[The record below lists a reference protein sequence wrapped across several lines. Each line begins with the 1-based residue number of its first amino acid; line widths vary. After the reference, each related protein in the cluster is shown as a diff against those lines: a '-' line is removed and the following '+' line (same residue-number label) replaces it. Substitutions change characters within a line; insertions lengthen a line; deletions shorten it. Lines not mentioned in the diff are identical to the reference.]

1 MSGKDLLM
9 DVAQAAVAAVAVVV
23 VAAAVAVAAAA
34 AARTGL
40 RQQHKDSELERGAL
54 LALPQGMP
62 VVVVA
67 DIVEDDVALSWP
79 YTLAAFY

>member
-23 VAAAVAVAAAA
+23 VAAAVAAA

-62 VVVVA
+62 VAVVA